1 MANNLTLS
9 RLSTQKI
16 DGGPN
21 KYPYGSLSTFQ
32 RQKQPSSQFANL
44 PKTAL
49 LDQKSPMF
57 DQQLNYNNSIANYVG
72 DLTQAQPMA
81 GDVEAIQ
88 VVNCF
93 FISSQLQQRLKK
105 LEDDNRMLTTELYN
119 ISFQVRQQQQ
129 EILDPET
136 LNQRVEHI
144 NNEILKEQQK
154 NKEVEMKARKA
165 DEELKMKALLEQN
178 VNEEKEDMRFRVKDA
193 EERNRILQE
202 ELRVR
207 EREKERLRLNN
218 KEQDKSRETMNA
230 MAHLAYDTK
239 QIVAAT
245 LQQNQQLSARDRNME
260 DNNNSYN
267 NNSKSN
273 DHSASDRNKANKD
286 NNNDD
291 DLDISDDDTVVADD
305 EGGSVKG
312 SPTGKR
318 PFIPQLSIPKVTKV
332 APLNPNIPQFPQM
345 PQIQPIHTQQQAT
358 QHLQIPN
365 LVHLQQ
371 QYQQEKVGNFSPRS
385 QVQSYHTQYSN
396 YVGNLSPRSNSG
408 SVAPSVAS
416 NRTMITIRSSP
427 DAIFGSSSYE
437 HIQNELKLIEK
448 KIKEREMRKQKE
460 KENGGFDG
468 QMDMQLTN
476 RSRKSVNSND
486 MNNDNDSGKN
496 EKQQLM
502 EEKIIKANKNR
513 KKKKIITI
521 VAVILTSIGIISSL
535 TFMGMHGQDEYY
547 Y

>member
-1 MANNLTLS
+1 
-9 RLSTQKI
+9 
-16 DGGPN
+16 
-21 KYPYGSLSTFQ
+21 
-32 RQKQPSSQFANL
+32 
-44 PKTAL
+44 
-49 LDQKSPMF
+49 
-57 DQQLNYNNSIANYVG
+57 
-72 DLTQAQPMA
+72 
-81 GDVEAIQ
+81 
-88 VVNCF
+88 
-93 FISSQLQQRLKK
+93 
-105 LEDDNRMLTTELYN
+105 
-119 ISFQVRQQQQ
+119 
-129 EILDPET
+129 
-136 LNQRVEHI
+136 
-144 NNEILKEQQK
+144 
-154 NKEVEMKARKA
+154 
-165 DEELKMKALLEQN
+165 
-178 VNEEKEDMRFRVKDA
+178 
-193 EERNRILQE
+193 
-202 ELRVR
+202 
-207 EREKERLRLNN
+207 
-218 KEQDKSRETMNA
+218 MNA

-267 NNSKSN
+267 NNNSKSN

-291 DLDISDDDTVVADD
+291 DLDISDDDTIVEED

-332 APLNPNIPQFPQM
+332 TPLNPNIPQFPQM
-345 PQIQPIHTQQQAT
+345 PQIQPVHTQQQAT

-408 SVAPSVAS
+408 STAPSVAS

-460 KENGGFDG
+460 KENGQIDG

-476 RSRKSVNSND
+476 RSRKSVNSDIND
-486 MNNDNDSGKN
+486 KQQQ
-496 EKQQLM
+496 QQLM
-502 EEKIIKANKNR
+502 EEKIQKTNKNK